1 MTNPLY
7 TKLAATATRLMG
19 IYGRSVTFNRY
30 APSVVGTTGV
40 TTKGSATNT
49 STASVVV
56 LPASK
61 GTVEAFDNR
70 LEFLTLAGK
79 TLLYIKIAA
88 SSITFEPKSLDEVSM
103 DSLTWQVLGCTPVN
117 PAGTPLVY
125 GVGLVKL

>member
-1 MTNPLY
+1 MTSPLY

-19 IYGRSVTFNRY
+19 VYGRSVTFSRY
-30 APSVVGTTGV
+30 APTVTGTTGNV
-40 TTKGSATNT
+40 TKGTATNT

-61 GTVEAFDNR
+61 GTIEAFDNR
-70 LEFLTLAGK
+70 LESLTLAGK
-79 TLLYIKIAA
+79 TIRYLKVAA

-103 DSLTWQVLGCTPVN
+103 DSVTWQVLGCTPVN